1 MLLPTRRIYLNAFK
15 CIMYFVCYVM
25 HDKKIVKQDWIYPIP
40 SQNNIGPLNRFEL
53 TFCVL
58 HFTHFSHFAF
68 VAGQSW
74 DCESHLCLHWRR
86 EWSLVKRFLQQLLHK
101 TTDTS
106 EQADDNNKRILC
118 SGRGSPWL
126 LWRTSKR
133 KRASRCSGVK

>member
-58 HFTHFSHFAF
+58 HFKYETNTFI
-68 VAGQSW
+68 
-74 DCESHLCLHWRR
+74 L
-86 EWSLVKRFLQQLLHK
+86 
-101 TTDTS
+101 
-106 EQADDNNKRILC
+106 NKLTPISVPKIKYNLYN
-118 SGRGSPWL
+118 SDSFMN
-126 LWRTSKR
+126 S
-133 KRASRCSGVK
+133 